1 MCTIGKHLS
10 VFRYFTVHDNS
21 ENLHFAMKIIITVRE
36 TLKLTNGNPLLFL
49 LGLCALLVNISMY
62 FIDLL

>member
-36 TLKLTNGNPLLFL
+36 TLKLTNGNPLLVSVRFM
-49 LGLCALLVNISMY
+49 CIISKH
-62 FIDLL
+62 FNVFH